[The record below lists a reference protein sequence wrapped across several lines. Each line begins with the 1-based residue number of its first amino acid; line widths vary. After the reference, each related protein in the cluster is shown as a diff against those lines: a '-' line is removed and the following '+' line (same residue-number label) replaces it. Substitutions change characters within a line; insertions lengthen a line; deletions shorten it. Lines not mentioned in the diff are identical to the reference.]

1 MGFGGTQAGWRVGAD
16 AGSVDAAGLSY
27 RLMSLP
33 MAGAVLHVGAH
44 PDDEDSGLLAYLARG
59 LCVRAVYWSATRG
72 EAGQNRLN
80 AYRDEALGVFRTWE
94 SEDARGIDGAEALF
108 GPFYDFGYSKTG
120 SDALSKWGREAT
132 VGEIVRAIRLIQPEI
147 VISRWEGEA
156 GDEHG
161 HHQAI
166 GEATTEAFGAAGDP
180 DRFPELAE
188 LGLTAWEPRRL
199 YQSVGGDWT
208 PEQDLASLGAV
219 REDLEREGLVRI
231 DAGRLDPIAGRTFQ
245 EEGWAAL
252 NEHRSQGMALLPGAG
267 HFIYYYR
274 LVARSDSDRGR
285 VVAGPRSLFDG
296 FDPSLTGLAD
306 HAGSGSAWL
315 RAELEG
321 VKSQA
326 ERALA
331 ALRVPDAVAAGRYLV
346 VGRSA
351 LRGTISQL
359 GSRLDAAAAV
369 ALSAYLQRK
378 LDDFDAAAAACLGL
392 RLECR
397 SAAARVIPGQSFDVR
412 ARLWNFGP
420 LPIEVESLRL
430 NVPPDCRVEEGTERG
445 RGPVGPE
452 GAVAGASFSVSVSR
466 EAALSSPYWLAE
478 PRGHYVYRWPLEPY
492 CSRPFRPPRFEADCE
507 VEVEGHRI
515 LMRAPAV
522 ARSAFPGGVRDL
534 YPTVIP
540 PVSLR
545 PLSALVCV
553 PAGGKGSG
561 RRGRVLP
568 ESFEPDS
575 DGGETYLEFDVLVR
589 NHTDRELSG
598 RIEAEVPSWMA
609 VEPQEL
615 KVSLGAGES
624 RPCAFAAAASTASPP
639 GSEVLR
645 FRMECEGRSYSTT
658 VMPVRMGPLNVKGE
672 PDAASCIRETFVLAP
687 SQVDLHMITAR
698 FARGLPYAYIAGADE
713 DVPRLLETFG
723 VRFRMLED
731 EELHRLDLD
740 QFDGIVVGPGA
751 YSARAELRAAAP
763 RLLDYVEGGGTLIVQ
778 YQPYSYQ
785 APGLAP
791 YPFSYSEPH
800 DRVTDEAAPVRLV
813 SPEHSLFHVPN
824 EIEDSDFE
832 GWVGERGRYF
842 FGEWDRRYRP
852 LVACADP
859 GEDPKLGGLLVAE
872 HGRGTYVYCGYSLF
886 RQLPAGVQGA
896 FRLFANLLALPA
908 VRLAER
914 IDFMR
919 GTELFASLP
928 DRQLAELAKVTTD
941 RLLDDGTVISSQG
954 DPARE
959 VYVVREGEVSILR
972 RDGAEEEL
980 NVCGRGSCIGE
991 VAVLGKLPRTAS
1003 VVARGPARLLV
1014 LEAEQLERLLKEEP
1028 EMSRALL
1035 TLLAKRVASEAGL
1048 PG

>member
-1 MGFGGTQAGWRVGAD
+1 
-16 AGSVDAAGLSY
+16 
-27 RLMSLP
+27 MSLP
-33 MAGAVLHVGAH
+33 MAGAVLHLGAH
-44 PDDEDSGLLAYLARG
+44 PDDEDSGLLAYLAHG
-59 LCVRAVYWSATRG
+59 LCVRAIYWSATRG

-94 SEDARGIDGAEALF
+94 GEDARGIDGAESLF

-120 SDALSKWGREAT
+120 SEALAKWGREAT
-132 VGEIVRAIRLIQPEI
+132 VREIVRAIRLTQPEI
-147 VISRWEGEA
+147 VISRWTGEA

-180 DRFPELAE
+180 GRFQELAE
-188 LGLTAWEPRRL
+188 LGLAAWEPRRL
-199 YQSVGGDWT
+199 YESVGGDWT

-252 NEHRSQGMALLPGAG
+252 NEHRSQGMGLLSGAG
-267 HFIYYYR
+267 RFIYYYR
-274 LVARSDSDRGR
+274 LIARSDGDRGR
-285 VVAGPRSLFDG
+285 VDAAPRGLLDG

-306 HAGSGSAWL
+306 HARAGSAWL
-315 RAELEG
+315 REELEG

-331 ALRVPDAVAAGRYLV
+331 AVRVPDAVAAGRHLV
-346 VGRSA
+346 VGASA
-351 LRGTISQL
+351 LRDTIFQL
-359 GSRLDAAAAV
+359 DSRLDAAPGA
-369 ALSAYLQRK
+369 ALSAYLRRK

-397 SAAARVIPGQSFDVR
+397 SAAARVIPGQSFDVQ
-412 ARLWNFGP
+412 ARLWNFGS
-420 LPIEVESLRL
+420 LPIEVEALRL
-430 NVPPDCRVEEGTERG
+430 HVPPDCQVEANEERG
-445 RGPVGPE
+445 RGRVAPE
-452 GAVAGASFSVSVSR
+452 GAVTEASFSVSVSQQ
-466 EAALSSPYWLAE
+466 AALSSPYWLAE
-478 PRGHYVYRWPLEPY
+478 PRGQYVYRWPPERY

-507 VEVEGHRI
+507 VEVEGGRL

-534 YPTVIP
+534 YPTVMP

-545 PLSALVCV
+545 PPSPLICM
-553 PAGGKGSG
+553 PAGGRGPE
-561 RRGRVLP
+561 RRGRGLP
-568 ESFEPDS
+568 EPYEPDS
-575 DGGETYLEFDVLVR
+575 AGGEMHLELGILVR

-598 RIEAEVPSWMA
+598 RIEVEIPSWMA

-615 KVSLGAGES
+615 EVSLAAGES
-624 RPCAFAAAASTASPP
+624 RPYAFSAAASIAPPP

-645 FRMECEGRSYSTT
+645 FRMDCEGRSYSTT
-658 VMPVRMGPLNVKGE
+658 VIPVRMGPPNFKGE
-672 PDAASCIRETFVLAP
+672 PDAESCIRETFVLVPA
-687 SQVDLHMITAR
+687 QVDLHVIAAR
-698 FARGLPYAYIAGADE
+698 FGRGLRYAYIAGGDD
-713 DVPRLLETFG
+713 DVPRLLEPFG
-723 VRFRMLED
+723 VEFRMLED
-731 EELHRLDLD
+731 EDLHRHDLGR
-740 QFDGIVVGPGA
+740 FDAIVVGPGA
-751 YSARAELRAAAP
+751 YPARAELRAAAP

-791 YPFSYSEPH
+791 YPFSYSQPH
-800 DRVTDEAAPVRLV
+800 DRVIDEAAPVRLV
-813 SPEHSLFHVPN
+813 SPENSLFHAPN
-824 EIEDSDFE
+824 EIEGGDFE
-832 GWVGERGRYF
+832 GWVAERGRYF
-842 FGEWDRRYRP
+842 FGQWDRRYRP
-852 LVACADP
+852 LLACADP

-896 FRLFANLLALPA
+896 FRLFANLLALPV

-914 IDFMR
+914 MDFMR

-928 DRQLAELAKVTTD
+928 DRQLAELAKVTAD

-959 VYVVREGEVSILR
+959 IYVVREGEVSVLRR

-980 NVCGRGSCIGE
+980 SVCGRGSCIGE

-1014 LEAEQLERLLKEEP
+1014 LEGERLERLLQEQP

>member
-1 MGFGGTQAGWRVGAD
+1 MSFGGTQAGWRVGAD
-16 AGSVDAAGLSY
+16 AGSVDAADLSY

-59 LCVRAVYWSATRG
+59 LGVRAVYWSATRG

-80 AYRDEALGVFRTWE
+80 AYRAEALGVFRTWE

-120 SDALSKWGREAT
+120 FDTLSKWGREAT
-132 VGEIVRAIRLIQPEI
+132 VREIVRAIRMVQPEI
-147 VISRWEGEA
+147 VISRWRGA
-156 GDEHG
+156 ASDEHG
-161 HHQAI
+161 HHQAV
-166 GEATTEAFGAAGDP
+166 GEAATEAFRAAGDP
-180 DRFPELAE
+180 DRFQELAE
-188 LGLTAWEPRRL
+188 LGLAPWEPRRL

-208 PEQDLASLGAV
+208 PEQDLGSLGAV

-245 EEGWAAL
+245 EEGSAAL

-274 LVARSDSDRGR
+274 LVASSAIDPRRM
-285 VVAGPRSLFDG
+285 VAHPSSLFDG

-306 HAGSGSAWL
+306 HAGSGTAWL
-315 RAELEG
+315 RAELEE

-331 ALRVPDAVAAGRYLV
+331 ALRAPDALAAGRHLV
-346 VGRSA
+346 AGAST
-351 LRGTISQL
+351 LRDTISQL
-359 GSRLDAAAAV
+359 DSGLDAPAA

-397 SAAARVIPGQSFDVR
+397 SAGARVIPGQSFAVQ
-412 ARLWNFGP
+412 ARLWNFGS
-420 LPIEVESLRL
+420 LPIELTSLGL
-430 NVPPDCRVEEGTERG
+430 HVPPDCRVEESGESG
-445 RGPVGPE
+445 RGPLEPE
-452 GAVAGASFSVSVSR
+452 GAVAEASFGVSVSR

-478 PRGHYVYRWPLEPY
+478 PREQYAYRWPHEPY
-492 CSRPFRPPRFEADCE
+492 GSRPFRPPRFVAHCE
-507 VEVEGHRI
+507 VEVEGHRL
-515 LMRAPAV
+515 LMQGPAV

-534 YPTVIP
+534 YPTIIP

-545 PLSALVCV
+545 PLSPLICV
-553 PAGGKGSG
+553 PGGEGPG
-561 RRGRVLP
+561 GGDRVLP
-568 ESFEPDS
+568 EGFEPDS
-575 DGGETYLEFDVLVR
+575 DDGKSHLELDLLVR
-589 NHTDRELSG
+589 NNTDRGLTG
-598 RIEAEVPSWMA
+598 RIEVEVPSWLT
-609 VEPQEL
+609 VEPRALE
-615 KVSLGAGES
+615 VSLEPGENRRFS
-624 RPCAFAAAASTASPP
+624 FAAMASTVPP
-639 GSEVLR
+639 SGSEVLR
-645 FRMECEGRSYSTT
+645 FQMDCEGRSYSAS
-658 VMPVRMGPLNVKGE
+658 VMPVRMGPPNVKGE
-672 PDAASCIRETFVLAP
+672 PDAESCIRETFVLVP
-687 SQVDLHMITAR
+687 SQVDLHVIAAR
-698 FARGLPYAYIAGADE
+698 FAGGLRYAYVAGADD
-713 DVPRLLETFG
+713 DVPRLLEPFG
-723 VRFRMLED
+723 VGFRMLDD
-731 EELHRLDLD
+731 EELFRLDLD
-740 QFDGIVVGPGA
+740 QFDAIVVGPGA

-800 DRVTDEAAPVRLV
+800 DRVTDPAAAVRLL
-813 SPEHSLFHVPN
+813 SPEHTLFHVPN
-824 EIEDSDFE
+824 EIEGGDFE

-852 LVACADP
+852 LLACADP
-859 GEDPKLGGLLVAE
+859 GEDPKLGGLLMAE

-928 DRQLAELAKVTTD
+928 DGQLAELAKLTTD

-959 VYVVREGEVSILR
+959 VYVVREGEVSVMRR

-980 NVCGRGSCIGE
+980 TVCGKGSCIGE

-1014 LEAEQLERLLKEEP
+1014 LEGEQLERLLQEQP

-1048 PG
+1048 PA